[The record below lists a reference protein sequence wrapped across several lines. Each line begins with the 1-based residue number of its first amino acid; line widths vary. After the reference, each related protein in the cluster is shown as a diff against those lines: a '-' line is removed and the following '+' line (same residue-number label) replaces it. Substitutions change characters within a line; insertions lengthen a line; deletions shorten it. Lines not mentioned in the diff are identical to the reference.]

1 MGYDKTVS
9 YPLLYLETESTYPPR
24 CLGIMEQNTQHSHH
38 GLGFGSSAFH
48 LSISN
53 NYPELVSSD
62 GTLRV
67 PMASLD
73 THGLIKAKNLAHNQY
88 VQAMLHDADNLDVHR
103 ATLNFLC
110 KAVEKAGNPVN
121 RPHTPHG
128 RTAPN
133 RKALLSTS
141 SNEVVFGAKKRSQT
155 NRKRITPVRK
165 SAA

>member
-1 MGYDKTVS
+1 MKQTAQQLQPS
-9 YPLLYLETESTYPPR
+9 AH
-24 CLGIMEQNTQHSHH
+24 LGR
-38 GLGFGSSAFH
+38 SAFY

-53 NYPELVSSD
+53 SYPELVSVD

-73 THGLIKAKNLAHNQY
+73 TKGLIKAKDLAHNQY
-88 VQAMLHDADNLDVHR
+88 VQAMIHEAEDLDAHR

-110 KAVEKAGNPVN
+110 KAVEKAGNTIA
-121 RPHTPHG
+121 RPHVPRA

-133 RKALLSTS
+133 RNAVASASTVL
-141 SNEVVFGAKKRSQT
+141 NNAAPTGAIENGLDAKKRNPSS
-155 NRKRITPVRK
+155 RK